1 MHGEGVS
8 ITSEQLDI
16 AIRREHRAAGAL
28 ANATTLLASIHV
40 PVTPVTK
47 QAELMPVCHS
57 MHSSTESSST
67 IVRHTQ
73 LQSVET
79 STAAFDSC
87 VWSHTHAVEV
97 GSQNNWLSVRRLIQC
112 TLKCNAI

>member
-47 QAELMPVCHS
+47 QAELCQYV
-57 MHSSTESSST
+57 
-67 IVRHTQ
+67 
-73 LQSVET
+73 
-79 STAAFDSC
+79 TACIAAL
-87 VWSHTHAVEV
+87 SH
-97 GSQNNWLSVRRLIQC
+97 QPQ
-112 TLKCNAI
+112 